1 MPFHSKNFLLIT
13 TYLALIAGPLC
24 ACSVCGCG
32 DPLAAAGSAHP
43 LADSF
48 RLDVQSVYLTASAQ
62 SDDLTGSTE
71 TVRQVNLNTTLTY
84 SPTDDLSLSVMLPVV
99 EKYWYYTASPLAL
112 SQGGGNDEGTPF
124 GIGDIMFGAR
134 YFFLSDT
141 DFKTK
146 QHTGMAVQA
155 GVYLPTG
162 GTNFTS
168 LITGNNLDTH
178 AQLGTGA
185 WAFYGGLLYN
195 RVWDDFTLSA
205 NANYVLRT
213 RASTNDPNSPVY
225 QYEFGDSFTAG
236 VQGQLHVADALAF
249 SLAAEGRNAVSD
261 TELNPLIGPGIVD
274 TPNTGGTVIDATPGV
289 WWNVSGDSTL
299 YARVQIPFYTNLN
312 GVQEVDP
319 TYTVGTQ
326 FLIH

>member
-1 MPFHSKNFLLIT
+1 MKFRPFLLSS
-13 TYLALIAGPLC
+13 ALLSFWGGAQMAS

-32 DPLAAAGSAHP
+32 DPLAASGSAHP

-48 RLDVQSVYLTASAQ
+48 RLDLSSIYLTAGAQ
-62 SDDLTGSTE
+62 SDDLMSTE
-71 TVRQVNLNTTLTY
+71 SVRQVNLNTTLTY
-84 SPTDDLSLSVMLPVV
+84 SPSDDLSLSVMLPVV
-99 EKYWYYTASPLAL
+99 EKYFQISAPL
-112 SQGGGNDEGTPF
+112 GPDEGTPF
-124 GIGDIMFGAR
+124 GIGDIMLGAR

-146 QHTGMAVQA
+146 EHTGMAVSG
-155 GVYLPTG
+155 GVYFPTG
-162 GTNFTS
+162 GSNFTS
-168 LITGNNLDTH
+168 IFTGGNLDTH
-178 AQLGTGA
+178 AQLGTNA

-195 RVWDDFTLSA
+195 RVWNDITLTA

-213 RASTNDPNSPVY
+213 RALTTDPNSPMY
-225 QYEFGDSFTAG
+225 QYAFGNAFTAG
-236 VQGQLHVADALAF
+236 IQGQLHVADTLAF
-249 SLAAEGRNAVSD
+249 SLAAEGRYAISD
-261 TELNPLIGPGIVD
+261 TYTNNAIGPGIVD

-299 YARVQIPFYTNLN
+299 YAKVQIPFYTSLN

-319 TYTVGTQ
+319 TYVMGTQ